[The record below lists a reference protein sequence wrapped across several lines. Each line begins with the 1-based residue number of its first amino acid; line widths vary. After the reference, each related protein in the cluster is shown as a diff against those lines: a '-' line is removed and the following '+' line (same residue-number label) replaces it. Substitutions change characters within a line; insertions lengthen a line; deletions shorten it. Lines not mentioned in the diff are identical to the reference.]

1 MHVISLCTNIA
12 RISTISKMTL
22 HVYTSQNLIRATQCK
37 FPGHH
42 KTFNSVVKPKP
53 KCGSGIGF
61 QFHTPGTKE
70 NILSQKIVL
79 GKKIMFFYQK
89 SQISG
94 IFKKSVLDF
103 KYTPVRL

>member
-1 MHVISLCTNIA
+1 M
-12 RISTISKMTL
+12 
-22 HVYTSQNLIRATQCK
+22 QNPL
-37 FPGHH
+37 

-61 QFHTPGTKE
+61 QFHTSGTKE
-70 NILSQKIVL
+70 NISSQKDFWVKHHVL
-79 GKKIMFFYQK
+79 NEK

-103 KYTPVRL
+103 KDTPVRI